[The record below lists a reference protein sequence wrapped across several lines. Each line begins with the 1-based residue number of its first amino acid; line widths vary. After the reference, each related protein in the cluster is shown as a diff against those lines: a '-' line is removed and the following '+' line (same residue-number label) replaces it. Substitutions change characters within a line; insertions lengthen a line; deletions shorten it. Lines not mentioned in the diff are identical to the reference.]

1 MADTV
6 LHTFDMLTNSAQQ
19 LCMVEYLIIPLTG
32 EEMEAEKYEISSP
45 RSHRYWVEEFVLKF

>member
-45 RSHRYWVEEFVLKF
+45 RSHRY